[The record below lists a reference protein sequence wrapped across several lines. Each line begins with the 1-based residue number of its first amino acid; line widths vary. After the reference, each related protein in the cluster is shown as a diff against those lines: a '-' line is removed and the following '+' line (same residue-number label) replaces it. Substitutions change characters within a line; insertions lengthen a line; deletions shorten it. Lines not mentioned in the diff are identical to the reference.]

1 MKTVAGKLIVPSLM
15 TALVAVSATPVL
27 AQSNMIIPGTGTL
40 VSTDDFES
48 EKWGW
53 RENGPKSS
61 RENDEQVRQPLGR
74 ATNGKWFESPKR
86 GRPDVVKR
94 VATPAGGIEGSTG
107 ALMMKS
113 MHTGIPGRPEGKQNQ
128 DDFIMSPRAMNL
140 SSHPNFTVRVYVPE
154 WSEWE
159 QRTGVSFGLRAGLI
173 GPQDVEEE
181 INIGIFRKRT
191 IKKMVHKND
200 GYYPGFFIQYN
211 AKSDPRFSD
220 DHAVFVLRAA
230 TSGHDKVVGP
240 KITGPGWWTLG
251 MSIEPGGYCNY
262 FASPG
267 VDDLTAA
274 DHLFSSQP
282 YGIPGNR
289 FNTIFFNIC
298 SADNGHSWSTP
309 WIVDDPK
316 IYMGAGGRMASR
328 SNRSTR

>member
-1 MKTVAGKLIVPSLM
+1 MRPLSRQIVVPAAM
-15 TALVAVSATPVL
+15 TALVALATSTAT
-27 AQSNMIIPGTGTL
+27 AQSKMLVPGTGTL
-40 VSTDDFES
+40 VSFDDFES
-48 EKWGW
+48 DKWGW

-61 RENDEQVRQPLGR
+61 RENDEQVRSPLGR

-94 VATPAGGIEGSTG
+94 VDAPAGAIEGSTG
-107 ALMMKS
+107 ALLLKS

-140 SSHPNFTVRVYVPE
+140 SSRPNFVVRVYFPE

-159 QRTGVSFGLRAGLI
+159 QRHGVSFGLRAGMV

-181 INIGIFRKRT
+181 IEVGLFRKRT
-191 IKKMVHKND
+191 IKKMVHKDD

-211 AKSDPRFSD
+211 PKSDPRFSE
-220 DHAVFVLRAA
+220 DHAVFVIRAE
-230 TSGHDKVVGP
+230 TSGHDKVLGP
-240 KITGPGWWTLG
+240 KITRPGWWTLG
-251 MSIEPGGYCNY
+251 MSIEPGGYCHY
-262 FASPG
+262 FAREG
-267 VDDLTAA
+267 VEDLTAQ

-282 YGIPGNR
+282 YGIPGHR

-298 SADNGHSWSTP
+298 SADNGKSWSTP

-316 IYMGAGGRMASR
+316 IYMGAGSMASGR
-328 SNRSTR
+328 SRTRLR